1 MEKKNLIY
9 GRHVVLEFLN
19 KHQNMVKTIWT
30 KDLSYLNS
38 INLNKSKI
46 QVIKSTDQKLEKMFD
61 EHVNHQGIVA
71 EIKEFNYTPFSE
83 LLDFVNQQEKSFIL
97 MLDQIHDS
105 YNFGAIIRSAVLLG
119 VDGIVIL
126 DRKQVQVNPTV
137 VKTSSGTAY
146 DIKISKVNNLS
157 NAIGQLKDNNF
168 WVYSTN
174 LNSDSVDMRK
184 VNFANKTVLVIGNEQ
199 KGVSSLVTKNSDVNI
214 YIPSNKTI
222 DSFNASVA
230 SSIICYEIANK
241 LEKLS

>member
-9 GRHVVLEFLN
+9 GRHVVLEFLK
-19 KHQNMVKTIWT
+19 KHESMVKTIWT
-30 KDLSYLNS
+30 KDLNYLKS
-38 INLNKSKI
+38 FDLNKSKI
-46 QVIKSTDQKLEKMFD
+46 QIIKSTDQKLEKMFD

-157 NAIGQLKDNNF
+157 NAISQLKDNNF

-199 KGVSSLVTKNSDVNI
+199 KGVSNLVTKNSDVNI

>member
-1 MEKKNLIY
+1 
-9 GRHVVLEFLN
+9 
-19 KHQNMVKTIWT
+19 
-30 KDLSYLNS
+30 
-38 INLNKSKI
+38 
-46 QVIKSTDQKLEKMFD
+46 MFD

-157 NAIGQLKDNNF
+157 NAISQLKDNNF
-168 WVYSTN
+168 
-174 LNSDSVDMRK
+174 
-184 VNFANKTVLVIGNEQ
+184 
-199 KGVSSLVTKNSDVNI
+199 
-214 YIPSNKTI
+214 
-222 DSFNASVA
+222 
-230 SSIICYEIANK
+230 
-241 LEKLS
+241 